1 MFFLIC
7 QNSPFT
13 FTLVYRE
20 ARRMEC
26 SVVRNVVNES
36 VVSENIIVGISVT
49 VVLGIL
55 AIGLALIIYLFCLTT
70 RRTVGEE
77 VSVQ

>member
-1 MFFLIC
+1 
-7 QNSPFT
+7 
-13 FTLVYRE
+13 
-20 ARRMEC
+20 MEC